1 MIPRSDYIIRGTTP
15 EIEIG
20 TTISLVGAEEI
31 YVTLKQGEGYVERT
45 KDTFTELED
54 DYLAFKLTQE
64 ETLSFDESGRAG
76 EWQIRA
82 VFSNADR
89 DAVACDE
96 GVFYVGP
103 IIKEGV
109 I

>member
-1 MIPRSDYIIRGTTP
+1 MKHQEDNYIIRGTTP
-15 EIEIG
+15 EITIG
-20 TTISLVGAEEI
+20 TNISLVDTKEI
-31 YVTLKQGEGYVERT
+31 YVSMAQGEGYVERT
-45 KDTFTELED
+45 ADTFTELED
-54 DYLAFKLTQE
+54 DYLTFRLTQE

-76 EWQIRA
+76 KWQIRA
-82 VFSNADR
+82 IFPDTN
-89 DAVACDE
+89 AVACDE